1 MERVER
7 ALDERVE
14 RDRLAVLP
22 LLLRLALLRL
32 LPALFRRVPLD
43 PLPLER
49 DDELRPDEP
58 PELEPLL
65 LA

>member
-1 MERVER
+1 M
-7 ALDERVE
+7 E